1 MAAFCYRIT
10 LGSVFV
16 VILFLNI
23 LSGDRARWTNRLCQL
38 NILAIIISLA
48 SVKYK
53 VWMSPKY
60 DIDKPKSNSQ
70 VLDSVQS
77 SQSHYN
83 PRPLT

>member
-60 DIDKPKSNSQ
+60 DIDKSNSQ

-83 PRPLT
+83 PTGH